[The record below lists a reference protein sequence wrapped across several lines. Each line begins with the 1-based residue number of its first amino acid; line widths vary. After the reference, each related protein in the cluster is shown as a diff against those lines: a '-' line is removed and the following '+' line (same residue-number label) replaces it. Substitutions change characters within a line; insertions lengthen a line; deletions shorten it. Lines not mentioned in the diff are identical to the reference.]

1 MYDEYLSLTL
11 EKGKR
16 EHTNY
21 LYLGAKRLFDIILS
35 EIMIILFLPIFLIV
49 GILIKLDSKG
59 PVFLKQTRIG
69 KDGRPIKIYKF
80 RSMVDH
86 AEDVLEEMMKNDPKI
101 YEEYT
106 TNKKLKNDPRITRVG
121 KFIRKTSI
129 DELPQLLNIFN
140 GDMTFVGPR
149 PYLPREQV
157 DMGGY
162 YNYVIKMTP
171 GLTGLWQ
178 VSGRSDCSFQDRL
191 KLDARYYHTRSLK
204 NDLKIMFQ
212 TVSVV
217 LIGKGAK

>member
-1 MYDEYLSLTL
+1 MYDEFLSLTL
-11 EKGKR
+11 EEGKKGHK
-16 EHTNY
+16 NY
-21 LYLGAKRLFDIILS
+21 LYLGLKRLFDVIVS
-35 EIMIILFLPIFLIV
+35 EIMIILLLPVFLIV
-49 GILIKLDSKG
+49 SILIKLDSKG

-69 KDGRPIKIYKF
+69 KDGRPIRIYKF

-101 YEEYT
+101 YKEYT
-106 TNKKLKNDPRITRVG
+106 TNKKLKNDPRVTRIG
-121 KFIRKTSI
+121 KIIRKTSI

-149 PYLPREQV
+149 PYLPREQM

-162 YNYVIKMTP
+162 YNYIIKMTP

-178 VSGRSDCSFQDRL
+178 VSGRSDCGFKDRL
-191 KLDARYYHTRSLK
+191 KLDAKYYHNRSLK

-212 TVSVV
+212 TISVV
-217 LIGKGAK
+217 VIGKGAK